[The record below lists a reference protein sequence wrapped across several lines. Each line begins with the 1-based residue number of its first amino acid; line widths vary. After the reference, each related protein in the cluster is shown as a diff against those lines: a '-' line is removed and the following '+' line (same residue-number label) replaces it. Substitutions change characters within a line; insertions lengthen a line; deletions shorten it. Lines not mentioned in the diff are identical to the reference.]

1 MTSFSDLETAAR
13 MEQPPPKK
21 IEAYEKMAWMLLRD
35 LYRRFRKHEISH
47 DAAKSIKAEIQGL
60 FSRAET
66 ERLQLK
72 GILYQGQESIRLAG
86 ERWETI
92 VHSSLSMTDRELAE
106 TLLDIVSAMV
116 GESVTAQAVR
126 KSRPKMVMPKMS

>member
-1 MTSFSDLETAAR
+1 
-13 MEQPPPKK
+13 
-21 IEAYEKMAWMLLRD
+21 MAWMLLRD

-60 FSRAET
+60 FGRAET

-86 ERWETI
+86 ARWETI
-92 VHSSLSMTDRELAE
+92 GRDSLSMTDRELAE
-106 TLLDIVSAMV
+106 TLLDIISVMV
-116 GESVTAQAVR
+116 GESITAQTVR
-126 KSRPKMVMPKMS
+126 KSRR